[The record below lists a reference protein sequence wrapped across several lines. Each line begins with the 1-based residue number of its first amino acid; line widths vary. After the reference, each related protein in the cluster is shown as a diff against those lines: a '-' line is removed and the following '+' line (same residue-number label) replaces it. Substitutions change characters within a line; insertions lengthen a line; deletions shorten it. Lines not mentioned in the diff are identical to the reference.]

1 LKFKNWAFEAFHE
14 FKRTIE
20 IKTRQKM
27 KALRINNGGKYNLIE
42 FNKFCNKVG
51 SMRELNI
58 KYSISKMVW

>member
-1 LKFKNWAFEAFHE
+1 
-14 FKRTIE
+14 
-20 IKTRQKM
+20 M